1 MIYTTNNSAV
11 VNHAKYCY
19 LEYPTIVNEIP
30 KSANHY
36 SNTPDDFAAVDNQLA
51 KSQLAIGESSN
62 LAQIALTYAATFPDD
77 DRYADIVCE
86 LAILAQAA
94 ID

>member
-1 MIYTTNNSAV
+1 MLYTTNNGAV
-11 VNHAKYCY
+11 VAHARYCY
-19 LEYPTIVNEIP
+19 LNYPTIVNEIP
-30 KSANHY
+30 KSSNHY
-36 SNTPDDFAAVDNQLA
+36 GNTPNDFAAVDNQLA

-77 DRYADIVCE
+77 DRYADIVCC
-86 LAILAQAA
+86 LAVLAQAA